1 MRRPI
6 NQQNEVY
13 KRAMKVAKRIAI
25 TMLCCI
31 PALILF
37 GYFTRKIITSD
48 FIQILCFVFIMGISV
63 LVVEVVAR
71 RRERQKAEEAQF
83 ETKKDVFK

>member
-6 NQQNEVY
+6 NQQNEMY

-25 TMLCCI
+25 TMLCCM
-31 PALILF
+31 PVLLIF
-37 GYFTRKIITSD
+37 GYLTRNIITSNAL
-48 FIQILCFVFIMGISV
+48 QITCFVIIMGIAV
-63 LVVEVVAR
+63 AIVEVIAR
-71 RRERQKAEEAQF
+71 AKENKKAEEAQF

>member
-6 NQQNEVY
+6 NQQNETY

-31 PALILF
+31 PVLIIF
-37 GYFTRKIITSD
+37 GYLTWGILSD
-48 FIQILCFVFIMGISV
+48 FWQTFCFVIIMGI
-63 LVVEVVAR
+63 VVAIEEIVA
-71 RRERQKAEEAQF
+71 RERE
-83 ETKKDVFK
+83 KKKEKV